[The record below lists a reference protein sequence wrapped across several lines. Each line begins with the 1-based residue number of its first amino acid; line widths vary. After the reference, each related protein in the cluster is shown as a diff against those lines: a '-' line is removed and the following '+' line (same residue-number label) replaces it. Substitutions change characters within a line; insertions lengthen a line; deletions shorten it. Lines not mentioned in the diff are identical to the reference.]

1 MWNTFIA
8 KVRAHE
14 PVLGTFSTLGSPAVI
29 ELIGL
34 SGLDFVILDMEHGL
48 FTLDSLHASLLAAE
62 RRGIAP
68 LVRPAGHTRALVM
81 RPLEMGAAG
90 VVVPMIDTPALAAE
104 AVAACR
110 IPPNGVRGIA
120 ASRCCSYG
128 VDMPSHVLH
137 ADDSALAI
145 LQCETAEAVDN
156 LPEILKKTRPDAV
169 FVGPTDLSQSM
180 GHPGN
185 PGHPDVQARIAQAL
199 GITREYHTPCG
210 ILAFSTDDARQRQK
224 QGFSIVALS
233 TDSRVILNGFKTLLL
248 STQAE

>member
-1 MWNTFIA
+1 MWKDFII
-8 KVRAHE
+8 KVRSFE
-14 PVLGTFSTLGSPAVI
+14 PVLGTFSTLGSPAVV

-68 LVRPAGHTRALVM
+68 LVRPAGHTRPLVM
-81 RPLEMGAAG
+81 RPLEMGVAG

-128 VDMPSHVLH
+128 VDLPSHVLN
-137 ADDSALAI
+137 ADKNVLAI
-145 LQCETAEAVDN
+145 IQCETSDAVDN
-156 LPEILKKTRPDAV
+156 LPDILEKTRPDAV

-180 GHPGN
+180 GYPGN
-185 PGHPDVQARIAQAL
+185 PGHPEVQARIGKAL
-199 GITREYHTPCG
+199 GIARECRVPCG
-210 ILAFSTDDARQRQK
+210 ILAFNTEDAKKRQK
-224 QGFSIVALS
+224 QGFGIVALS
-233 TDSRVILNGFKTLLL
+233 TDSRVILNGFKTLIP
-248 STQAE
+248 SS